1 VIAEQQVAQDITAE
15 ITDSELEHVQQLID
29 ECLGAHSAGKIGEHS
44 AISWQGG
51 QILVV
56 LCVWHQDAPLRKV
69 RYGVEF
75 VREAPGDTWELS
87 EVGFM
92 GSQSLSRQDSPIT
105 FSGYLRSETVKE
117 VVRHAASVWHATTT
131 DPFAIAG
138 IISNQ
143 TPPVHR
149 GAESSET
156 EARETV
162 YEVAIQ
168 NLSPRELPP
177 AEAGHYSLTI
187 ANVSTCDNTYNLR
200 LGRDDRGC
208 LVSTDLHCASGSA
221 CATDLFL
228 RLRENLD
235 RPVGSEEI
243 DKRLQ
248 AALAALPA
256 ESRATPITNT
266 QFMMLGATETF
277 HVQFEERAVSQ
288 ARTET
293 FSVTCSRPTGSA
305 GDWRCHH
312 SIDHI
317 RQKVPGQ
324 AQPIGLLSL
333 PMNESD
339 VRKLVVRL
347 QRHLAANRDVRAG
360 SGEMQIFSITP
371 QDQQFQCQFRRGRD
385 VGTAVFRY
393 DDEVT
398 ILSVKF
404 HFRLDEGTAIL
415 P

>member
-1 VIAEQQVAQDITAE
+1 
-15 ITDSELEHVQQLID
+15 
-29 ECLGAHSAGKIGEHS
+29 
-44 AISWQGG
+44 
-51 QILVV
+51 
-56 LCVWHQDAPLRKV
+56 
-69 RYGVEF
+69 
-75 VREAPGDTWELS
+75 
-87 EVGFM
+87 
-92 GSQSLSRQDSPIT
+92 
-105 FSGYLRSETVKE
+105 
-117 VVRHAASVWHATTT
+117 
-131 DPFAIAG
+131 
-138 IISNQ
+138 
-143 TPPVHR
+143 
-149 GAESSET
+149 
-156 EARETV
+156 
-162 YEVAIQ
+162 
-168 NLSPRELPP
+168 
-177 AEAGHYSLTI
+177 
-187 ANVSTCDNTYNLR
+187 
-200 LGRDDRGC
+200 
-208 LVSTDLHCASGSA
+208 
-221 CATDLFL
+221 
-228 RLRENLD
+228 
-235 RPVGSEEI
+235 
-243 DKRLQ
+243 
-248 AALAALPA
+248 
-256 ESRATPITNT
+256 
-266 QFMMLGATETF
+266 MMLGATETF